1 MSQLTRFF
9 KINFTEAVKFGKT
22 PLIDFKNSSGISV
35 PFTVKITGSTLYITP
50 KSPLAHKT
58 RYTIT
63 IHTNSITDL
72 ANNGLRVFST
82 VFKTV

>member
-1 MSQLTRFF
+1 MNVPINQVT
-9 KINFTEAVKFGKT
+9 KINFTEAVKFCKT
-22 PLIDFKNSSGISV
+22 TLIDFKNSSGLSI
-35 PFTVKITGSTLYITP
+35 PFTVKIAGSTVYIIP

-63 IHTNSITDL
+63 LHTNSITDM

-82 VFKTV
+82 V